1 LEPGQKDGVEKM
13 KALQTTLFVVT
24 ALILS
29 TQTVRHVYV
38 RYLEPT
44 RSVLDS
50 YEPPVT
56 ADIKKANS
64 LDELVKL
71 YDEAYNKV
79 KAADAQPKDPTTV
92 SAKIE
97 EEPYK
102 SERLLKEAIRDW
114 ESKTKEVFE
123 LRYFWLSGAAFL
135 IIGFLCYKKVFPW
148 LGLTLLIA
156 GFSEMIWATSPSFR
170 GGSQTE
176 FDRLLTNKIIFSSI
190 SLVLLLATG
199 YAIRRTE
206 RKASEPKKTIA
217 PEGP

>member
-1 LEPGQKDGVEKM
+1 M
-13 KALQTTLFVVT
+13 KVLQRTLFVVT
-24 ALILS
+24 ALVLF
-29 TQTVRHVYV
+29 TQTVRHIYV

-44 RSVLDS
+44 GSVLDR

-64 LDELVKL
+64 LDELIRL

-79 KAADAQPKDPTTV
+79 KAAEAESKEQPKDPTVV
-92 SAKIE
+92 SGHTE

-102 SERLLKEAIRDW
+102 SERLLREGIRDF
-114 ESKTKEVFE
+114 ESKSKEVFE
-123 LRYFWLSGAAFL
+123 LRYFWFSGLVFL
-135 IIGFLCYKKVFPW
+135 IIGVFCYKKGSPW

-156 GFSEMIWATSPSFR
+156 AFSEMIWATSPSFR

-190 SLVLLLATG
+190 SLVLLLAIG
-199 YAIRRTE
+199 YAARRLETKRGATKGIIDQE
-206 RKASEPKKTIA
+206 A
-217 PEGP
+217 